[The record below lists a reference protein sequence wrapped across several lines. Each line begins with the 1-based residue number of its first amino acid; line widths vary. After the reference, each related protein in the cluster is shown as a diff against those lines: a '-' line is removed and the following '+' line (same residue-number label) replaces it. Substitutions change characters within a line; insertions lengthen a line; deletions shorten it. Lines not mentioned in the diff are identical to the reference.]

1 MTEMKTKDLFE
12 LPGFSRYL
20 VDIYSARIYRKPT
33 DKREGAWLKKTSANK
48 VGYCYTTLINDDNE
62 PVRMGLHWIVLCAA
76 TESTK
81 EFFTSKNLQVDHK
94 DRIKSNNNIHNLKL
108 CTAKQNHE
116 NIHNRKKPGRLNQE
130 AKEVILQEFT
140 EWEGKKTDFYQQ
152 QADRHGVVWQSI
164 QYMILREGQTV

>member
-1 MTEMKTKDLFE
+1 MTEIETKDLFE

-33 DKREGAWLKKTSANK
+33 DKRKGGFLKKHSANK
-48 VGYCYTTLINDDNE
+48 VGYCYTTLINDNNE
-62 PVRMGLHWIVLCAA
+62 PVRMGIHWAVICAA

-81 EFFTSKNLQVDHK
+81 EFFTSKNLQVDHR
-94 DRIKSNNNIHNLKL
+94 DRNKSNNNIHNLRI

-116 NIHNRKKPGRLNQE
+116 NICDRKKPGRLNHQD
-130 AKEVILQEFT
+130 KEVILQEFA